1 VWAPGGR
8 TRVAF
13 AFTIAAGKVAAIDM
27 VADPERLQ
35 RLDVVLLDT

>member
-1 VWAPGGR
+1 MWALGGR

-13 AFTIAAGKVAAIDM
+13 AFTIAAGKVAEIDM

-35 RLDVVLLDT
+35 RMHVVLLDT